1 MDSGS
6 RLHLYVDG
14 RDQGVAAGG
23 IPQPCYVLI
32 DLYGQCQQVGVIG
45 SCRALMGSY
54 GVVVGSYGVVMGSL
68 WGRYGVV
75 MGCGIVGI
83 WDMEV
88 PQSWS
93 TCMGSASRWAL

>member
-1 MDSGS
+1 M
-6 RLHLYVDG
+6 HLYVDG

-54 GVVVGSYGVVMGSL
+54 GVVMGS
-68 WGRYGVV
+68 YGVV